1 MGTRCTDSEADIAP
15 TAKAALH
22 RRATAGIAPAI
33 ACAAVALLTLA
44 AAPGRTQD
52 IHPDIH
58 YVPTSNSVVD
68 AMFKLAA
75 VTADDVVYDLGSGDG
90 RIPIAAARKL
100 GARGVGVELDP
111 DLIKKSNENARKAG
125 VSDKVRFIQG
135 DLFQADLSDAT
146 VVMLYL
152 SPTTNL
158 RLRSK
163 LQKELR
169 PGARVVSN
177 RFDMADWKADAEAKA
192 GGRRIFLWRIR
203 NQVSGIGYQGWA
215 RNQTPGLRP

>member
-1 MGTRCTDSEADIAP
+1 MGPIAP
-15 TAKAALH
+15 TATAALH
-22 RRATAGIAPAI
+22 RRASVRLAPIAL
-33 ACAAVALLTLA
+33 ALFALA
-44 AAPGRTQD
+44 AAPQD

-68 AMFKLAA
+68 AMFTLAA

-90 RIPIAAARKL
+90 RIPIAAARKF

-111 DLIKKSNENARKAG
+111 ALIKKSIENARKAG
-125 VSDKVRFIQG
+125 VLDKVRFVQG

-163 LQKELR
+163 LQKDLR
-169 PGARVVSN
+169 SGARVVSN
-177 RFDMADWKADAEAKA
+177 RFDMGDWKADAEAKA
-192 GGRRIFLWRIR
+192 GGRRIFLWRIGSAA
-203 NQVSGIGYQGWA
+203 Q
-215 RNQTPGLRP
+215 

>member
-1 MGTRCTDSEADIAP
+1 MSDRCTDGEEEIAL
-15 TAKAALH
+15 TAKRALH
-22 RRATAGIAPAI
+22 RRASVCIAPSVV
-33 ACAAVALLTLA
+33 CAAVALFTVA
-44 AAPGRTQD
+44 AAAQD
-52 IHPDIH
+52 IHPDIL
-58 YVPTSNSVVD
+58 YVPTSNSVID

-90 RIPIAAARKL
+90 RIPIAAARKF

-111 DLIKKSNENARKAG
+111 ALIKKSIENARKAG
-125 VSDKVRFIQG
+125 VSDRVRFVRG

-158 RLRSK
+158 RLAPK
-163 LQKELR
+163 LQRDLR

-177 RFDMADWKADAEAKA
+177 RFDMGDWKPDAETKA
-192 GGRRIFLWRIR
+192 GGRRIFLWRI
-203 NQVSGIGYQGWA
+203 GA
-215 RNQTPGLRP
+215 R

>member
-1 MGTRCTDSEADIAP
+1 MGTPCTNGEVDIAP
-15 TAKAALH
+15 TAKAAVH
-22 RRATAGIAPAI
+22 RPASVSIAPTI
-33 ACAAVALLTLA
+33 ASVVVALFTLA
-44 AAPGRTQD
+44 AARQD
-52 IHPDIH
+52 VHPDIH

-90 RIPIAAARKL
+90 RIPIAAARKF

-111 DLIKKSNENARKAG
+111 ALIKKSIENARKAG
-125 VSDKVRFIQG
+125 VSDKVRFVQG

-163 LQKELR
+163 LQKDLR

-177 RFDMADWKADAEAKA
+177 RFDMGDWKADAEAKA

-203 NQVSGIGYQGWA
+203 NQVSGIGIQGWA
-215 RNQTPGLRP
+215 WDHTAGIESES

>member
-1 MGTRCTDSEADIAP
+1 MGRFTC
-15 TAKAALH
+15 
-22 RRATAGIAPAI
+22 
-33 ACAAVALLTLA
+33 VALALLSLA
-44 AAPGRTQD
+44 AARPSTPLGAGQD

-58 YVPTSNSVVD
+58 YVPTSNSVID

-111 DLIKKSNENARKAG
+111 ALIKKSNENARKAG
-125 VSDKVRFIQG
+125 VSDRVRFIQG

-158 RLRSK
+158 RLAPK
-163 LQKELR
+163 LQRDLR

-177 RFDMADWKADAEAKA
+177 RFDMGDWKPDAETKA
-192 GGRRIFLWRIR
+192 GGRKIFLWRIR
-203 NQVSGIGYQGWA
+203 TQVSGVGIQGWA
-215 RNQTPGLRP
+215 WNQTAGIELEP